1 MNNYG
6 EQANQRR
13 QEEQVKEL
21 DQRLNEIENLVF
33 AHSKEKLDPYTK
45 SILIAHLADNQFN
58 ADDIKAYLG
67 VKISQIKTH
76 NYSGLSP
83 MTAFMLRWGWFL
95 GALPM
100 MLLLLIAWWLVDVRN
115 KYDVVEQK
123 SLEQEA
129 IEKVVKYDKTENHYY
144 IDAKDYT
151 VENGKNGGFKGIII
165 KSKSNES
172 NN

>member
-1 MNNYG
+1 MNYG
-6 EQANQRR
+6 EIANQRR
-13 QEEQVKEL
+13 QEEQVNEL
-21 DQRLNEIENLVF
+21 NQRLNEIENLVF

-45 SILIAHLADNQFN
+45 SILVAHLADNQFN

-83 MTAFMLRWGWFL
+83 MTAFMLRWGWFI
-95 GALPM
+95 GAFPM

-115 KYDVVEQK
+115 KYEVVQQK
-123 SLEQEA
+123 SLEQKLL
-129 IEKVVKYDKTENHYY
+129 EKVVKYDKAENHYY

-151 VENGKNGGFKGIII
+151 VANGKKGEFKGIII
-165 KSKSNES
+165 KSKANES

>member
-1 MNNYG
+1 MNYSEN
-6 EQANQRR
+6 AAKQRS
-13 QEEQVKEL
+13 QEEQVNEL

-45 SILIAHLADNQFN
+45 SILVAHLADNQIN
-58 ADDIKAYLG
+58 ADGIKAYLG
-67 VKISQIKTH
+67 VKISEIKTH

-83 MTAFMLRWGWFL
+83 MTAFMLRWGWFI

-123 SLEQEA
+123 SLEQEV

>member
-1 MNNYG
+1 MNYG
-6 EQANQRR
+6 ERATQRR

-21 DQRLNEIENLVF
+21 DERLNEIENLVF

-45 SILIAHLADNQFN
+45 SILVAHLADNQIN
-58 ADDIKAYLG
+58 TDDIKAYLG

-83 MTAFMLRWGWFL
+83 MTAFMLRWGWFI

-100 MLLLLIAWWLVDVRN
+100 MLLLLTAWWLMDIRN
-115 KYDVVEQK
+115 KYDVVQQK
-123 SLEQEA
+123 SLEQEV
-129 IEKVVKYDKTENHYY
+129 IEKAVKYDKEQNQYS

-151 VENGKNGGFKGIII
+151 VENTKDFKGIII